1 MVNAWRI
8 HRARESVLDLLATE
22 PVCDRFGVM
31 PKPTVTVRMGEGL
44 AYVWLIVP
52 CCAVATGWLDYS
64 SCSPRISLMPPRVS
78 CVDGF
83 PMLCRIAVDLVM
95 TEGCQ

>member
-44 AYVWLIVP
+44 AYV
-52 CCAVATGWLDYS
+52 
-64 SCSPRISLMPPRVS
+64 
-78 CVDGF
+78 
-83 PMLCRIAVDLVM
+83 
-95 TEGCQ
+95 